1 MRYYIGLSLASTS
14 GMDSGLAIFDENRNL
29 IMVDKLYKM
38 SDIIHFFDNYSS
50 TGDSELCVSLA
61 WDRTMLNGK
70 WRILSK
76 PYQMVSTN
84 KLIPNQD
91 NWTQRFTTRGS
102 DYFKSLTERGANVN
116 RFEIYLTRQSL
127 HLNSCFKER
136 SPADCKFLQQ
146 TLTNEWGIE
155 LPQNMMPMS
164 QLEAITGALLAKENY
179 ENKQNIKTIASYR
192 GLNVIDVISNP
203 NPCAKEN
210 IEKVLIKC

>member
-14 GMDSGLAIFDENRNL
+14 GMDSGLAIFDENKTL

-38 SDIIHFFDNYSS
+38 NDIIHFFDNYSS
-50 TGDSELCVSLA
+50 TGDSEICVSLA

-84 KLIPNQD
+84 PLMPNQD

-102 DYFKSLTERGANVN
+102 EYFKSLTERGANVT

-164 QLEAITGALLAKENY
+164 QLEAITGAILARENF
-179 ENKQNIKTIASYR
+179 ENRTNIKTIAEFR
-192 GLNVIDVISNP
+192 DLPVIDVVKNP
-203 NPCAKEN
+203 NEAGSKDV
-210 IEKVLIKC
+210 EKLLK